1 MRERTY
7 KDRSQKIN
15 WWSNI
20 AIVQASNCPELNILF
35 LSDKYDYENTSSP
48 IAQKAPSFFGN
59 DFQKYTFY
67 HTENYRNVFK
77 CVCVF
82 PFFRSLYSFPQ
93 KYNMTRGAMWK
104 ARMIQAYL
112 VNYLILKFICRCLYP
127 LSILLSWCQIVWSF
141 RHTFRTPRSHMLRKD
156 WLSFNISHRCWVQS
170 RPN

>member
-7 KDRSQKIN
+7 KDKSQKIN

-67 HTENYRNVFK
+67 HTENYRNVFQM
-77 CVCVF
+77 CVRF
-82 PFFRSLYSFPQ
+82 SLF
-93 KYNMTRGAMWK
+93 
-104 ARMIQAYL
+104 
-112 VNYLILKFICRCLYP
+112 
-127 LSILLSWCQIVWSF
+127 
-141 RHTFRTPRSHMLRKD
+141 
-156 WLSFNISHRCWVQS
+156 
-170 RPN
+170 